1 LRIKNEHRLIKCKG
15 GFSFYY
21 GRHLNISMQYL
32 LLSLRGREKDRST
45 AFTTIGLIAVAV
57 EDDIKTYL
65 PRIME
70 VIRVSLPAKVRF
82 VLIITLWWGNKTDV

>member
-1 LRIKNEHRLIKCKG
+1 
-15 GFSFYY
+15 
-21 GRHLNISMQYL
+21 MQYL

-57 EDDIKTYL
+57 EDDIKPYL

-82 VLIITLWWGNKTDV
+82 L